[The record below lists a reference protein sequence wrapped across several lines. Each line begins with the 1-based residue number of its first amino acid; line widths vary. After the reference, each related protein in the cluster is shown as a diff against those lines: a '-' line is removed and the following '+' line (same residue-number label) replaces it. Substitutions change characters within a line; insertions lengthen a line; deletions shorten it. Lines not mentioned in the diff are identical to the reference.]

1 MRNEIVTYVPAPH
14 WSWQYIHAIAYGIL
28 IGALI

>member
-1 MRNEIVTYVPAPH
+1 MKIITYVPAPH

-28 IGALI
+28 IGAIL